1 MQLKHVLLGAFA
13 LFTSTFAVAHDDNWL
28 DQQKAPH
35 GGQLRMAAQYHIELV
50 LTDKGMDAYLTDH
63 AFVEQKSDGIS
74 ANVTVL
80 ANKKTSQ
87 LKLAAAGGNKLTG
100 TGSYERSED
109 MQVVVVLNVPGQKPL
124 QARFQPLR
132 KKAAADHSH
141 DHSSKSGH
149 DHGHDHSHEKP
160 EHSHNHDDKHQH

>member
-1 MQLKHVLLGAFA
+1 MNMKALLLAASA
-13 LFTSTFAVAHDDNWL
+13 LFIQVAAAHDDNWL

-80 ANKKTSQ
+80 ANKKASQ
-87 LKLAAAGGNKLTG
+87 LKLAAAGGNKLSG

-109 MQVVVVLNVPGQKPL
+109 MQVLVVLNVPGQKPL
-124 QARFQPLR
+124 QAKFQPLR
-132 KKAAADHSH
+132 KKAAA
-141 DHSSKSGH
+141 GH
-149 DHGHDHSHEKP
+149 DHGHDHSHEKA
-160 EHSHNHDDKHQH
+160 EHSHAHDDKHQH